1 MKLLFAIISNDDS
14 KELVRSLIENKISVT
29 RIASTGGF
37 LRSGNSTLM
46 EGFRCLQKDALFGQ
60 KCREELVK
68 KAVSLALLLDFGG
81 DEAVLT
87 KAFSSLSGEDLEDI
101 TLSMERKAA
110 LLFPPQTQLPPAS
123 LTKPAMDADYMI

>member
-46 EGFRCLQKDALFGQ
+46 IGV
-60 KCREELVK
+60 EESQLEQTLGIIKEKSSRRHSVVIPVTGLPYSAGSTAMPLK
-68 KAVSLALLLDFGG
+68 ITVGGATVFVLDVEEFH
-81 DEAVLT
+81 
-87 KAFSSLSGEDLEDI
+87 KF
-101 TLSMERKAA
+101 
-110 LLFPPQTQLPPAS
+110 
-123 LTKPAMDADYMI
+123 